1 MYLTCVLL
9 LLCEKIQKQRKPEDV
24 FLREKKQKKRQTV
37 EREKTKKQSKERFLT
52 SQRTHLTY
60 HRILLIHYFNKEEEE
75 KNVPIY
81 AFNKVTSDRTERL
94 YERDDEKTRDKEER
108 KRREFSR
115 ENFSKSHTLTERRHL

>member
-1 MYLTCVLL
+1 MCECISHVLL

-52 SQRTHLTY
+52 SQRTHLISS
-60 HRILLIHYFNKEEEE
+60 RILLILYFNKEEE

-81 AFNKVTSDRTERL
+81 AFNKVISDRTERL
-94 YERDDEKTRDKEER
+94 YEHDDEKTRDKEER

-115 ENFSKSHTLTERRHL
+115 GRIFQNLTL

>member
-1 MYLTCVLL
+1 MCECISHVLL

-52 SQRTHLTY
+52 SQRTHLNY

-81 AFNKVTSDRTERL
+81 AFHKKVISDRTERL

-115 ENFSKSHTLTERRHL
+115 GRIFQNLTL

>member
-1 MYLTCVLL
+1 MYLTCVVVVV
-9 LLCEKIQKQRKPEDV
+9 RKNSKAAKTRRR
-24 FLREKKQKKRQTV
+24 FFA
-37 EREKTKKQSKERFLT
+37 REKTKKKANSRERKNKKKGSRKREFLT
-52 SQRTHLTY
+52 SQRTHLNY

-81 AFNKVTSDRTERL
+81 AFHKKVISDRTERL

-115 ENFSKSHTLTERRHL
+115 GRIFQNLTL

>member
-24 FLREKKQKKRQTV
+24 FLREKKQKKKANSR
-37 EREKTKKQSKERFLT
+37 ERKNKKKGSRKREFLT
-52 SQRTHLTY
+52 SQRTHLNY

-81 AFNKVTSDRTERL
+81 AFHKKVISDRTERL

-115 ENFSKSHTLTERRHL
+115 GRIFQNLTL